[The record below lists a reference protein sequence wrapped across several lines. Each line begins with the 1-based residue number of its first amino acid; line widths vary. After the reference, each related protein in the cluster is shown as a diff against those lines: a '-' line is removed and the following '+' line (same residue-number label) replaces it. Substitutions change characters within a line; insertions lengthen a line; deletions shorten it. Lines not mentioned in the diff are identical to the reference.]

1 MGRKSIHPTPLF
13 STSLHINGI
22 IPMATFVKMISFLTT
37 SRSKVIFTMVLVL
50 SFSSSVHSQEVLW
63 EKLNSK
69 ADTLIKQKRYPDALS
84 VTEEALKVAEDTF
97 GPDHPK
103 VAISLNNIAELHI
116 INGSYDEIEP
126 LYKRALNISE
136 KSLGP
141 DHPDVAICLNNLAE
155 LFYNQGKYK
164 EAEPLYIRA
173 LKILEQTLGP
183 DHPEVAITLKSM
195 KALYKKIDK
204 TENQSNYLIE

>member
-1 MGRKSIHPTPLF
+1 MTTLVNIIRLLTPFVSNAVIVMALLF
-13 STSLHINGI
+13 SFSLS
-22 IPMATFVKMISFLTT
+22 AY
-37 SRSKVIFTMVLVL
+37 
-50 SFSSSVHSQEVLW
+50 SQEVLW

-69 ADTLIKQKRYPDALS
+69 ADTFIKQKQYPDALS

-103 VAISLNNIAELHI
+103 VAISLNNLAELYVI
-116 INGSYDEIEP
+116 KGSYDEIEP

-164 EAEPLYIRA
+164 EAEPLYKRA

-183 DHPEVAITLKSM
+183 DHPEVAITLESM